1 MADRHS
7 TAVKNTCKDVQC
19 QYVKSLLGWA
29 RAFCKHI
36 LNHRLDEELFER
48 VQIESGRSRVVSLK
62 KYFEIRW
69 DAEAVMLQKLVVLK
83 HNINTLISHAKY
95 SGPKDL
101 TPDRMEHLQV
111 VFNMLSPSRAFSLDL
126 QTKQI
131 EQNSR
136 IIFLITE
143 LVTTVERFQVPDEI
157 IFEFVDHLEN
167 FRLKLLENYHKYLDL
182 YLTFIPM
189 VIGSYLNPNFRL
201 AFLSDEAVSVAR
213 EELLMALGT
222 YLLKTGVFAYPK
234 QTTFSQPQSEAS
246 STTED
251 VPLPKT
257 TIQLSRIQKLINAK
271 QQPPAERLPSSQAT
285 PALTYDERVQKVDAE
300 IRKRVNEMLGA
311 WENEEIIFND
321 DGVEINNKEFWYAY
335 KKNDGLKWVAKFY
348 MGRPPTQCEDERHFT
363 RTGMTVSPRRARL
376 YPENVEKSLILSKII
391 EFFGFILY
399 PEMEF
404 TDCIPNKL
412 FRNRASGLPFAVFSQ
427 VLFQKWTTF
436 KLSSGVYRYLS
447 AL

>member
-1 MADRHS
+1 MH
-7 TAVKNTCKDVQC
+7 
-19 QYVKSLLGWA
+19 
-29 RAFCKHI
+29 AFCKHI

-69 DAEAVMLQKLVVLK
+69 DAEAIMLQKLVVLK

-101 TPDRMEHLQV
+101 TPDQMEHLQV

-131 EQNSR
+131 EQNSQ
-136 IIFLITE
+136 IIFLITK
-143 LVTTVERFQVPDEI
+143 LVTTVERFQLPEEI

-182 YLTFIPM
+182 YLTFIPI

-213 EELLMALGT
+213 EELHMALGT

-234 QTTFSQPQSEAS
+234 QTTVSQPQSEAS

-300 IRKRVNEMLGA
+300 IRKRLNEMLGA

-335 KKNDGLKWVAKFY
+335 KKK
-348 MGRPPTQCEDERHFT
+348 
-363 RTGMTVSPRRARL
+363 
-376 YPENVEKSLILSKII
+376 
-391 EFFGFILY
+391 
-399 PEMEF
+399 
-404 TDCIPNKL
+404 
-412 FRNRASGLPFAVFSQ
+412 
-427 VLFQKWTTF
+427 
-436 KLSSGVYRYLS
+436 
-447 AL
+447 